1 MVMIL
6 ELPNEILCLILTF
19 VPPSSGKRFLSCCHK
34 LYQLKHDQLFWRDFA
49 RHLGIIYRDPQQTW
63 WDLYATG
70 DVFNICKHLHN
81 ARLMAS
87 LIWKSDIFWK
97 SLTTKCCQQQQ
108 QASGL
113 CLYPYCDFVGCGDA
127 FFSPEQY
134 PGHLRDHYNTT
145 GHPYVLKLSADH
157 FLEVWCYACNKP
169 VGFWG
174 FPNVQKPITER
185 YLVRMMIEAL
195 LTYPQDDQLAHKA
208 KHARRAIERRLVV
221 SQESHDYCYIIER
234 KWFLKWND
242 FLSGLSDELP
252 GPLQNEILQDHQG
265 NLKRDILLG
274 THFELVSGPL
284 RSYIERAYGLH
295 GNFVSGYEL
304 QHKHGY
310 RQIWEAILFRR
321 HILHRVPGQVT
332 GPPSPPGDD

>member
-1 MVMIL
+1 MIL

-19 VPPSSGKRFLSCCHK
+19 VPPQSGKRFLRCCHK
-34 LYQLKHDQLFWRDFA
+34 LYQLKYDELFWRDFA
-49 RHLGIIYRDPQQTW
+49 RHWGIIYRDPQQTW

-70 DVFNICKHLHN
+70 DVFNICKHLHD
-81 ARLMAS
+81 ARLMTS
-87 LIWKSDIFWK
+87 LIGKSDIFWK

-108 QASGL
+108 QQATGL
-113 CLYPYCDFVGCGDA
+113 CLYPYCQFA
-127 FFSPEQY
+127 EQH

-145 GHPYVLKLSADH
+145 GHPYVLKLSACH

-169 VGFWG
+169 VSAHKQRL
-174 FPNVQKPITER
+174 NLISH
-185 YLVRMMIEAL
+185 AL
-195 LTYPQDDQLAHKA
+195 GRFLGIPQYDQLAHQA
-208 KHARRAIERRLVV
+208 KRARRAIERRLVV

-252 GPLQNEILQDHQG
+252 GPLQNEMLQDDQG

-321 HILHRVPGQVT
+321 HILHRVPGQVN